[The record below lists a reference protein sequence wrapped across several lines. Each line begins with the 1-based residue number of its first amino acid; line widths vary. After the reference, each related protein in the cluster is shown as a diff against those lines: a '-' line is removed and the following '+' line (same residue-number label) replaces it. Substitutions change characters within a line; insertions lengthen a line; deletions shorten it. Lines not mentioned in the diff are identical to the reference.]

1 MTANDLLGIIYTN
14 GNFTILQG
22 YFITKNE
29 KKQEERR
36 EIMERVK
43 KPAIVC
49 ESAKGIADR
58 ITKMI
63 KGQIQGPKRVVY
75 ICGKGE

>member
-1 MTANDLLGIIYTN
+1 MYVN

-36 EIMERVK
+36 EIMAREK

-49 ESAKGIADR
+49 KSAKEIADR
-58 ITKMI
+58 IMKMI
-63 KGQIQGPKRVVY
+63 KARSLSVQNLY
-75 ICGKGE
+75 CGG